1 MRVSTLEE
9 QSDADDE
16 GFVEGNDLI
25 VSTAY
30 DMKEARPFTVDISD
44 LEASISKLNME
55 NSERK
60 QRLIDGGLLF

>member
-1 MRVSTLEE
+1 MRVSTIEE

-44 LEASISKLNME
+44 LEASISKLTME
-55 NSERK
+55 N
-60 QRLIDGGLLF
+60 